1 MQNYHLLPPIHVPPG
16 MAVMLGRLGPNP
28 TLNMMVHAG
37 STAHIVLA
45 ESFEQFSTYSTF
57 MMAVKY
63 KIDDLNQQVESGS
76 IDRDTYSRLLRDEWL
91 FGVAQGFLQ
100 RYGPRLCPLDIRR
113 AIDNISE
120 HLNESVVEEWPEVAF
135 VPIMAGE
142 SNPQTA

>member
-1 MQNYHLLPPIHVPPG
+1 MQNYHLLPPINVPHG
-16 MAVMLGRLGPNP
+16 TAVMLGRLGPNP

-37 STAHIVLA
+37 STPHIVLA
-45 ESFEQFSTYSTF
+45 ETFEQFSTYSTF
-57 MMAVKY
+57 MMAVKN
-63 KIDDLNQQVESGS
+63 KIDDLNGQVESGS

-120 HLNESVVEEWPEVAF
+120 HLNESVVHEWPDYALVR
-135 VPIMAGE
+135 IMG
-142 SNPQTA
+142 SDQTA